1 MSRRH
6 DSLIPLSH
14 QHQHALALAV
24 IIRRRFGMTGDPM
37 VWQNQMIERVAKAYQ
52 GELRGH
58 FEVEEEVLFPD
69 MERHLGRLELV
80 AELFSDHV
88 ALRDYVKRLEAC
100 PRVTNAIEVAPVR
113 MMLLDEFSGLLER
126 HVHKEE
132 RELFAEFEKR
142 MPADEAR
149 KLGKE
154 IEVRLAKVCPGL

>member
-24 IIRRRFGMTGDPM
+24 IIRRRFGMARGKKHWREQQ
-37 VWQNQMIERVAKAYQ
+37 VEKVQKAWQA
-52 GELRGH
+52 ELKGH
-58 FEVEEEVLFPD
+58 FEVEEELLFPK
-69 MERHLGRLELV
+69 MERYLGKIRLIEEL
-80 AELFSDHV
+80 
-88 ALRDYVKRLEAC
+88 LRDHASIQGLVKLLEMSSEF
-100 PRVTNAIEVAPVR
+100 P
-113 MMLLDEFSGLLER
+113 LLDGFSALLET
-126 HVHKEE
+126 HIHKEE

-154 IEVRLAKVCPGL
+154 IELRLAKVCPRL

>member
-1 MSRRH
+1 MPRRH

-24 IIRRRFGMTGDPM
+24 IIRRRFGMEKGKKRWREEQ
-37 VWQNQMIERVAKAYQ
+37 VEKIQKAWQA
-52 GELRGH
+52 ELKGH
-58 FEVEEEVLFPD
+58 FEVEEGILFPE
-69 MERHLGRLELV
+69 MERHLGKIRLVGEL
-80 AELFSDHV
+80 
-88 ALRDYVKRLEAC
+88 LRDHASVRGLIKLLESSSDFSLLDGFAALLEA
-100 PRVTNAIEVAPVR
+100 
-113 MMLLDEFSGLLER
+113 

-154 IEVRLAKVCPGL
+154 IETRLAKVCPGL

>member
-24 IIRRRFGMTGDPM
+24 VIRRRFGMEKGRKHWREQQ
-37 VWQNQMIERVAKAYQ
+37 VERVQ
-52 GELRGH
+52 GAWRAELKGH
-58 FEVEEEVLFPD
+58 FEVEEGLLFPE
-69 MERHLGRLELV
+69 MEGYLGKLRLVEEL
-80 AELFSDHV
+80 
-88 ALRDYVKRLEAC
+88 LRDHASIQGLVKLLEMSSEFPLLDGFSALLEA
-100 PRVTNAIEVAPVR
+100 
-113 MMLLDEFSGLLER
+113 

-132 RELFAEFEKR
+132 RELFTEFEKR

-154 IEVRLAKVCPGL
+154 IETRLSKVCPGLSIE